1 MPPTTLAQQLDLLH
15 ADVNKLRRVHG
26 ATLSAALDQARFSP
40 AGRDC
45 STADALFLLQC
56 CSMLPEK
63 PRPEKLALIEQA
75 WALVVRGRD
84 GVASKQGGATEQPT
98 ASELIALLRE
108 YRTNMKKLPMAEFVA
123 RYEPAIREGGAPVYE
138 ALLYVSAETGDEAGM
153 VCVLTAMRADGLAP
167 TADVF
172 NALILGHSRRHRL
185 DKCEQVLDA
194 MRAADVERTPRTH
207 KEMIRAYIENREPER
222 AERLLAE
229 RGAELSVPQVLSV
242 IRTAIRRDDQS
253 SVVRMA
259 FERLPEEIL
268 ANRHIVPQIRNA
280 CVELV
285 QANEARK
292 AFR

>member
-1 MPPTTLAQQLDLLH
+1 M
-15 ADVNKLRRVHG
+15 LRAHSDE
-26 ATLSAALDQARFSP
+26 AS
-40 AGRDC
+40 
-45 STADALFLLQC
+45 ST
-56 CSMLPEK
+56 
-63 PRPEKLALIEQA
+63 
-75 WALVVRGRD
+75 GD
-84 GVASKQGGATEQPT
+84 GGDQPT
-98 ASELIALLRE
+98 PSELIALLRE
-108 YRTNMKKLPMAEFVA
+108 YRTNMKKLPMGEFIG
-123 RYEPAIREGGAPVYE
+123 RYERSIRSGGAPVYE
-138 ALLYVSAETGDEAGM
+138 ALLYVAGETGDEAGL
-153 VCVLTAMRADGLAP
+153 VHALTAMRADNLAP

-172 NALILGHSRRHRL
+172 NALILGHSRCHRL

-194 MRAADVERTPRTH
+194 MRAADVTPTPRTH

-253 SVVRMA
+253 SVLRMA

-268 ANRHIVPQIRNA
+268 ANRHIVPEIRNA
-280 CVELV
+280 CVELI